1 MWHNRRMPEDD
12 VQWLIKNEYAS
23 VKVTV
28 DTEGKG
34 TRLKVEDLS
43 SGTVIYLDPL
53 ELQALAWATREDLSA
68 FTRPYFKERALER
81 KMGIVRPDAGLDEAE
96 SIVRE
101 EESDSE
107 SNP

>member
-1 MWHNRRMPEDD
+1 MWHNPTMPEED
-12 VQWLIKNEYAS
+12 VNWLLKNEYAS

-43 SGTVIYLDPL
+43 SGTSIYLDPI
-53 ELQALAWATREDLSA
+53 ELQALAWATKEDLSV

-81 KMGIVRPDAGLDEAE
+81 KMGITPPDAAVDEAE
-96 SIVRE
+96 SIARDE
-101 EESDSE
+101 QAE
-107 SNP
+107 

>member
-1 MWHNRRMPEDD
+1 MPEDD
-12 VQWLIKNEYAS
+12 TNWLLKNEYAS

-43 SGTVIYLDPL
+43 TGTFIYLDPI
-53 ELQALAWATREDLSA
+53 ELQALAWATREDLSV

-81 KMGIVRPDAGLDEAE
+81 KMGIARPDSGLDEAE
-96 SIVRE
+96 SIVRDE
-101 EESDSE
+101 EQKQE
-107 SNP
+107 

>member
-1 MWHNRRMPEDD
+1 MPEED
-12 VQWLIKNEYAS
+12 VNWLLKNEYAS

-43 SGTVIYLDPL
+43 SGTHIYLDPI
-53 ELQALAWATREDLSA
+53 ELQALAWATKEDLSV

-81 KMGIVRPDAGLDEAE
+81 KMGIAPADSAIDEAE
-96 SIVRE
+96 SIARDE
-101 EESDSE
+101 QND
-107 SNP
+107 

>member
-1 MWHNRRMPEDD
+1 MPEED
-12 VQWLIKNEYAS
+12 VNWLLKNEYAS

-43 SGTVIYLDPL
+43 SGTHIYLDPI
-53 ELQALAWATREDLSA
+53 ELQALAWATKEDLSV

-81 KMGIVRPDAGLDEAE
+81 KMGIMPADSALDEAE
-96 SIVRE
+96 SIARDE
-101 EESDSE
+101 QDD
-107 SNP
+107 